1 MSDPT
6 PTTEPTAP
14 ATGAGTP
21 TPTTEPTTPEASTGA
36 KPADAPLGEPGLK
49 ALQSEREARER
60 LEREV
65 GPLRQQMEALS
76 RVFGGE
82 STTGK
87 PEDVVATLQQQV
99 ADMRHDTLVERV
111 ARSHGITDDGD
122 VAVLREVKDEA
133 LMTRLAERLKTP
145 PGPTVPAPDPGQGA
159 RPSTPQAEADAA
171 YEQFFPKTH

>member
-1 MSDPT
+1 MSD
-6 PTTEPTAP
+6 TTTA
-14 ATGAGTP
+14 A
-21 TPTTEPTTPEASTGA
+21 TEPTTPATRATTPAASTEPTPSTTEGR
-36 KPADAPLGEPGLK
+36 DAPNPDKLGEPGLK
-49 ALQSEREARER
+49 ALQQEREAREK

-111 ARSHGITDDGD
+111 ARSHGITDDKD
-122 VAVLREVKDEA
+122 VAVLRAIKDEP
-133 LMTRLAERLKTP
+133 LMQQLAERLRTP
-145 PGPTVPAPDPGQGA
+145 QGPTAPAPDPGQGA
-159 RPSTPQAEADAA
+159 RPATPQAEADAE
-171 YEQFFPKTH
+171 YSKYFPN

>member
-1 MSDPT
+1 MSTDTT
-6 PTTEPTAP
+6 PTTEPTVP
-14 ATGAGTP
+14 ATGAVTP
-21 TPTTEPTTPEASTGA
+21 TATTEPTTPEASAGA
-36 KPADAPLGEPGLK
+36 KPADKPLGEPGLK
-49 ALQSEREARER
+49 ALREEREARER

-111 ARSHGITDDGD
+111 ARSHGITDDRD
-122 VAVLREVKDEA
+122 VAVLRAIKDES
-133 LMTRLAERLKTP
+133 LMQQLAERLKAP

-159 RPSTPQAEADAA
+159 RPTTPQAEADAE
-171 YEQFFPKTH
+171 YLKYFPN